1 MARKRVHEHADERWL
16 LTYADMITL
25 LMALFMVLFSMAV
38 VNKGKFDELARS
50 LKESFSGPLGPGGDS
65 ILSVGAPIPAPNDTP
80 QPDPLPPIAEGS
92 KPPAPAETEET
103 KRALESARVAAQ
115 LQDNS
120 LKDAKARIDAR
131 VDEIGLQDQVETQIL
146 AEGLVIRL
154 LTDNVL
160 FDVGSATI
168 RSGTGPLLE
177 AVAQAINAV
186 GDNPIRVAGHTDAI
200 PFAGNPHGNDQLS
213 ADRAVAVYS
222 YLVDHGL
229 SEEAHP
235 DLGFEGFGERRPL
248 TPNDPKTGAG
258 RRNRRVEV
266 LVKKIDYVGEAQS
279 AATGAL
285 GTNAVGIP
293 QITPAA
299 PQIHP

>member
-1 MARKRVHEHADERWL
+1 VARKRAHEHADERWL

-65 ILSVGAPIPAPNDTP
+65 ILSVGAPVPAPNDTP
-80 QPDPLPPIAEGS
+80 QPDPLPPIAEGT
-92 KPPAPAETEET
+92 KPPEPAVTEEG
-103 KRALESARVAAQ
+103 KKVLERAQAAAVAQDAS
-115 LQDNS
+115 LQ
-120 LKDAKARIDAR
+120 DAKARIDAK
-131 VDEIGLQDQVETQIL
+131 VEELGLEDQVQTQIRSD
-146 AEGLVIRL
+146 GLVIRL
-154 LTDNVL
+154 LTDKVL
-160 FDVGSATI
+160 FDVGSADI
-168 RSGTGPLLE
+168 RPGTGPLLG

-186 GDNPIRVAGHTDAI
+186 NNNPIRVSGHTDAI
-200 PFAGNPHGNDQLS
+200 PFEGDPHGNTQLS

-229 SEEAHP
+229 SERAHP
-235 DLGFEGFGERRPL
+235 DTAIQGFGDRRPL

-258 RRNRRVEV
+258 TRNRRVEV
-266 LVKKIDYVGEAQS
+266 VVEKVDFVGEAQ
-279 AATGAL
+279 AAVRGAL
-285 GTNAVGIP
+285 GPNPVGIP
-293 QITPAA
+293 EVVPES